1 MKLVVKAGTE
11 YIEIEAEIDMDK
23 VKNFFLHV
31 KEKWDKNKIKKY
43 KFCFY
48 LADTGCVSEYA
59 IVKTSLTEVWQK
71 INDKELIAYATY
83 YRIKRL
89 SIARFFDK
97 AQILGEIQE
106 SNGYDEIDKDD
117 FDICIEI

>member
-48 LADTGCVSEYA
+48 LADTDCVSEYA

-71 INDKELIAYATY
+71 INDKELIAYATCY
-83 YRIKRL
+83 GIKRP

-106 SNGYDEIDKDD
+106 SNGYDEIDKDN